1 MPRTLP
7 TGVQAAVST
16 SGYRACL
23 AVAIGTATPIWVTDN
38 PAGVTIGG
46 NVYPAGFLSVSETRY
61 DDQPAVSVRISN
73 TGNQIT
79 VPDLDGTAGGGVI
92 GKTLVLY
99 EVTYSAAGAQ
109 LTEDV
114 LYSGI
119 VAGFVADADTAEVV
133 GTLAELC
140 TAGMVGLITSRL
152 CPYVY
157 GGARCGDNDA
167 TSCDHTFTGCTAHAN
182 TARFGGFRTMPTLN
196 TRLQYYL
203 TEWVPGSSRFGVA
216 VSASDPIPTATIRSP
231 RKKINS
237 KLVISSKDIVDVG
250 EGGIPVLPPPTW
262 KK

>member
-7 TGVQAAVST
+7 TGVQTAVST

-23 AVAIGTATPIWVTDN
+23 AVEIGTAAAIRVTDN

-46 NVYPAGFLSVSETRY
+46 SEYPAGFLAVGETQFN
-61 DDQPAVSVRISN
+61 DQPAVSIRIAN
-73 TGNQIT
+73 TGNEIT
-79 VPDLDGTAGGGVI
+79 SPDLNGTAAGGVI
-92 GKTLVLY
+92 GKTLIVY

-109 LTEDV
+109 LTEDI

-119 VAGFVADADTAEVV
+119 VAGFVADSDSAEIV

-140 TAGMVGLITSRL
+140 VAGMTGLVTSRL

-157 GGARCGDNDA
+157 GGTRCGDTDA

-196 TRLQYYL
+196 TKLSYYL
-203 TEWVPGSSRFGVA
+203 TEWVPGTSRFGTSVT
-216 VSASDPIPTATIRSP
+216 PTTPVPPPRPDIRPPRLRLSP
-231 RKKINS
+231 AGPR
-237 KLVISSKDIVDVG
+237 VG
-250 EGGIPVLPPPTW
+250 GTPSVLPPPETPGETY
-262 KK
+262 